1 MASNTSSKQVVY
13 VALAGNLL
21 VASTKACAAAWT
33 GSSAMLSEAV
43 HSFVD
48 TGNELLLLYGMHRAT
63 RHADQEHPIG
73 YGREFY
79 FWSFIVALLVFAL
92 GAGVSLYE
100 GVMHLREVVLIKDPL
115 VNYIVLGLA
124 FLFEGTSWLV
134 SLRQFRASK
143 RSLGYYEA
151 FRRSKDPATFIV
163 LFEDSA
169 ALLGIAIAAIGT
181 FMSTTMG
188 MPIFDGIASLLIG
201 LLLAATASLLAR
213 ESKSL
218 LLGERADSVLSDSI
232 LRIAAHEKSVFR
244 ANGVLTIQL
253 AADQILAAGDC
264 WKRRYHIFRADQLLG
279 DLHRKCCFR
288 VGIDQHRIAVN
299 VVDIGLRAVSFG
311 MCRDQCADSLL

>member
-232 LRIAAHEKSVFR
+232 LHIAAHEKSVFR

-253 AADQILAAGDC
+253 APDQILAALSLE
-264 WKRRYHIFRADQLLG
+264 FADNLQTS
-279 DLHRKCCFR
+279 DIEKS
-288 VGIDQHRIAVN
+288 
-299 VVDIGLRAVSFG
+299 VVDIEREVRKSHPEVVTLFIKPQTELAYKETVRQRYGSRN
-311 MCRDQCADSLL
+311 RY